1 MAARRLPSDRR
12 RRLLLGSAA
21 ALALPAWPA
30 RGQANTPP
38 ANTRFAAGLRSRLA
52 EEGVG
57 LAAARVGPEGIELQT
72 LGLLRQGERSA
83 VTPQSLFDIGSIT
96 KAFVALALADGVLRK
111 EWAMDDPVD
120 TAMPGLRL
128 RDAQGEPLRLSDLA
142 THRSGLPRMPGDLNR
157 RELTAPYEQYSE
169 ARLQAYLQT
178 WQPRHAR
185 GEVFGYSNLGY
196 GLLALVLARRA
207 GLSVDA
213 LLEQRVFQPL
223 GISGLFIRRPLP
235 RGDQVAQIGPALM
248 ASLER
253 RPREA
258 SGHLARR
265 PIPAWEFEALAG
277 AIGLV
282 GTVESLARFMQAALG
297 LFAHPLAEAFA
308 MCLRPH
314 TEGEHP
320 LHPFG
325 LAWELAMVSASGP
338 PRTLFNQDGATN
350 GFSCSLW
357 IEPGRRRGCAV
368 LSNAFMETRSLAL
381 LGLDPGITE
390 ADFSRAHPSPE
401 ALAALA
407 GDYLLGEEGSFEVRS
422 HGSRLFATGPGLP
435 RLELLAQT
443 ERQFFTRDNNVR
455 IDFDDAPRPRYLVLH
470 VEGQTRRVFQ
480 RRP

>member
-1 MAARRLPSDRR
+1 MSRPRVQPDRR

-21 ALALPAWPA
+21 ALALPGWPA
-30 RGQANTPP
+30 PGQGASLPGH
-38 ANTRFAAGLRSRLA
+38 ARFALGLRTRLA

-57 LAAARVGPEGIELQT
+57 LAAARVGPEGTDLHT
-72 LGLLRQGERSA
+72 LGVLRQGERTP
-83 VTPQSLFDIGSIT
+83 VTPQTLFDIGSIT
-96 KAFVALALADGVLRK
+96 KAFVALVLADGVLRQ

-120 TAMPGLRL
+120 LGMPGLRL
-128 RDAQGEPLRLSDLA
+128 RDARGEPLRLSDLA
-142 THRSGLPRMPGDLNR
+142 IHRSGLPRMPGDLSR
-157 RELTAPYEQYSE
+157 RELAAPYEQYGE

-178 WQPRHAR
+178 WRAPHAR
-185 GEVFGYSNLGY
+185 GEVFAYSNLGY

-235 RGDQVAQIGPALM
+235 RGDQIAQLGPALM

-282 GTVESLARFMQAALG
+282 GTVESLLRFMQAALG
-297 LFAHPLAEAFA
+297 LFVHPLSEAFA

-357 IEPGRRRGCAV
+357 IEPGRRRGCVV

-381 LGLDPGITE
+381 LGLDAAITE
-390 ADFSRAHPSPE
+390 ADFSRTRPSPE
-401 ALAALA
+401 NLAALA
-407 GDYLLGEEGSFEVRS
+407 GDYLLGEEGSFEVRA
-422 HGSRLFATGPGLP
+422 HGTRLFATGPGLP

-443 ERQFFTRDNNVR
+443 ERQFFTRDNSVR
-455 IDFDDAPRPRYLVLH
+455 IEFEDAPQPKYLVLQ
-470 VEGQTRRVFQ
+470 VEGQTRRIFQ
-480 RRP
+480 RRL

>member
-1 MAARRLPSDRR
+1 MAERRVPPDRR

-21 ALALPAWPA
+21 ALALPAWTVQ
-30 RGQANTPP
+30 GQVGSPP
-38 ANTRFAAGLRSRLA
+38 ASAPFAAGLRRRLA

-57 LAAARVGPEGIELQT
+57 LAAARVGPEGIELQA
-72 LGLLRQGERSA
+72 LGLLRQGERAA
-83 VTPQSLFDIGSIT
+83 VTPQTLFDLGSIT

-111 EWAMDDPVD
+111 DWAMDDPVD
-120 TAMPGLRL
+120 LALPGVRL

-142 THRSGLPRMPGDLNR
+142 THRSGLPRMPGDLSR
-157 RELTAPYEQYSE
+157 RELLAPYGQYSE
-169 ARLQAYLQT
+169 ARLQTYLQT

-185 GEVFGYSNLGY
+185 GEVFEYSNLGY
-196 GLLALVLARRA
+196 GLLAVVLARRA

-213 LLEQRVFQPL
+213 LLEQRVLQPL
-223 GISGLFIRRPLP
+223 GITGVFIRRPLP
-235 RGDQVAQIGPALM
+235 RGEDLAPSGPALM

-253 RPREA
+253 RPNEA

-265 PIPAWEFEALAG
+265 PIAAWEFEALAG

-308 MCLRPH
+308 MCLRPY

-325 LAWELAMVSASGP
+325 LAWELARVGSGAA
-338 PRTLFNQDGATN
+338 PRMLFNQDGATN
-350 GFSCSLW
+350 GFSSSLW

-381 LGLDPGITE
+381 LGLDSSITE
-390 ADFSRAHPSPE
+390 ADFNRTQASPE
-401 ALAALA
+401 ALAALD
-407 GDYLLGEEGSFEVRS
+407 GDYRLGEDGRLQVRS
-422 HGSRLFATGPGLP
+422 HGTRLFANGPGLP
-435 RLELLAQT
+435 RLELLART
-443 ERQFFTRDNNVR
+443 ERQFFTRDNSVH
-455 IDFDDAPRPRYLVLH
+455 IEFDDAPVPRYLVLQ
-470 VEGQTRRVFQ
+470 VEGQTRRIYH